1 MMRDIGRHQ
10 INVLFTVLSAKLI
23 QNRQEMRP
31 CVSFGEISFKHF
43 TVYWSH
49 SWNYRQPYLWSS
61 SGVLAD
67 NSDITVDFPAPWR
80 PMTPTT
86 NISVWS
92 LRYCNTTQHLNDL
105 DIHGKHILE
114 HIRHTY
120 LLNFWLTSMALSHQ
134 FIWSSTNLILCFIF
148 SGGRS
153 LDWPTIAESH
163 FIIIIIIIAF
173 PFLSMY
179 FFLYIKNHWGLT
191 IYNIAWCRSTHSSVL
206 DLVDRLCGTLSFLL

>member
-1 MMRDIGRHQ
+1 MQWLIRIRQDMCISWWTLLQHFS
-10 INVLFTVLSAKLI
+10 VLW
-23 QNRQEMRP
+23 P
-31 CVSFGEISFKHF
+31 
-43 TVYWSH
+43 H
-49 SWNYRQPYLWSS
+49 SWNYGQTYLWSS

-92 LRYCNTTQHLNDL
+92 LRYCNTLQHLNDL
-105 DIHGKHILE
+105 DISGKYITE
-114 HIRHTY
+114 NIKHTY

-163 FIIIIIIIAF
+163 FIIIIIIIVF
-173 PFLSMY
+173 PSFAY
-179 FFLYIKNHWGLT
+179 
-191 IYNIAWCRSTHSSVL
+191 VL
-206 DLVDRLCGTLSFLL
+206 LP